1 MRVHATLPVVQGRL
15 VARIREALDGDS
27 AGVIA
32 VIARAYAEHPGCV
45 LDVDREEPALRA
57 PASSFD
63 RFWVVEQG
71 GRVGGCVGLA
81 FGEPA
86 ELKKLYLD
94 ARLRGQGLG
103 RELIALV
110 EETAR
115 AHGARR
121 IELWSDTRFTTA
133 HAVYERCGYRKTGR
147 TRDLHDLSNTTE
159 FHFEKELAR
168 RSGTGA

>member
-1 MRVHATLPVVQGRL
+1 MAKVRP
-15 VARIREALDGDS
+15 ARDADS

-32 VIARAYAEHPGCV
+32 VIARVYAEYPGCI
-45 LDVDREEPALRA
+45 LDVDREEPALKT

-63 RFWVVEQG
+63 RFWVVEEG

-81 FGEPA
+81 FGDPA

-103 RELIALV
+103 KELIALV
-110 EETAR
+110 EAEAR
-115 AHGARR
+115 AAGAQR
-121 IELWSDTRFTTA
+121 IELWSDTRFTTG
-133 HAVYERCGYRKTGR
+133 HAVYVRCGYRKTGR

-159 FHFEKELAR
+159 FHFEKEFTAEPQNR
-168 RSGTGA
+168 RTGEEVG